1 MATRLNETEQNRI
14 YLDYNAS
21 TPIDPEVLEEML
33 PFLTS
38 YYGNPSS
45 SHWASEKIKV
55 AIDLARQRIATLLNC
70 KTSEIVFTS
79 GGSESNNHAIKG
91 AYFANRHRGNHIITT
106 KVEHPSVLNPCV
118 FLESIGAKVT
128 YLDVDAYGLVDL
140 SDLAAAITKDT
151 ILMSIMHAN
160 NEVGTVQPLQEI
172 AEITSRRGII
182 LHTDAAQSIGKIDV
196 NWDEMN
202 VNLLTVAGHKL
213 YAPKGVGALIIK
225 EGTVITPHNHGASH
239 EVGRRAGTE
248 NVPFI
253 VGLGKSAEL
262 AYRRNDHHQEIQTLS
277 NLFWKKL
284 SDAFKDRI
292 VMNGHPDKR
301 LPNTLN
307 VSFIGMIGQ
316 EILAK
321 IPEIAATTGSACHT
335 GSIEISPVLKAMKLS
350 QEVAVGT
357 VRFSIG
363 RYTTVNEI
371 DRACALIIERI
382 RD

>member
-1 MATRLNETEQNRI
+1 MATGLNETVEDRI

-91 AYFANRHRGNHIITT
+91 SYFANRHRGNHIITT

-128 YLDVDAYGLVDL
+128 YLDVDAYGLVDI

-151 ILMSIMHAN
+151 ILVSIMHAN
-160 NEVGTVQPLQEI
+160 NEVGTVQPLQEM
-172 AEITSRRGII
+172 AQITSRRGII
-182 LHTDAAQSIGKIDV
+182 LHTDAAQSLGKIEV

-213 YAPKGVGALIIK
+213 YAPKGVGALIIR
-225 EGTVITPHNHGASH
+225 EGTALIPHNHGASH

-253 VGLGKSAEL
+253 VGLGKA
-262 AYRRNDHHQEIQTLS
+262 ADIAHRRNDHKVIKTLS

-292 VMNGHPDKR
+292 DMNGHPDKR

-307 VSFIGMIGQ
+307 VSFIGMIGE

-335 GSIEISPVLKAMKLS
+335 GSIEMSPVLKAMKLS
-350 QEVAVGT
+350 PEVAAGT

-363 RYTTVNEI
+363 RYTTENEI
-371 DRACALIIERI
+371 ERACAMIIERI
-382 RD
+382 RV

>member
-1 MATRLNETEQNRI
+1 MASGLIKTEQNHI

-45 SHWASEKIKV
+45 SHWASEKINV
-55 AIDLARQRIATLLNC
+55 AIDLARQRIAKLLNC

-91 AYFANRHRGNHIITT
+91 TYFANRHHGNHIITT
-106 KVEHPSVLNPCV
+106 KIEHPSVRNPCV

-140 SDLAAAITKDT
+140 SDLAAAVTKDT
-151 ILMSIMHAN
+151 ILVSVMHAN

-172 AEITSRRGII
+172 AEITSSRGII
-182 LHTDAAQSIGKIDV
+182 LHTDAAQSLGKIDV

-213 YAPKGVGALIIK
+213 YAPKGVGALIIR
-225 EGTVITPHNHGASH
+225 EGTLLTPHNHGASH
-239 EVGRRAGTE
+239 EMGRRAGTE

-253 VGLGKSAEL
+253 VGLGKAAEM
-262 AYRRNDHHQEIQTLS
+262 AYTRKDHQEIQTLS

-284 SDAFKDRI
+284 ADAFKDRI
-292 VMNGHPDKR
+292 VMNGHPNKR

-307 VSFIGMIGQ
+307 VSFIGMTGQ

-335 GSIEISPVLKAMKLS
+335 GSIEMSPVLKAMKLS
-350 QEVAVGT
+350 PEVAAGT

-371 DRACALIIERI
+371 EKACALIIDRI

>member
-1 MATRLNETEQNRI
+1 MATGLNETVQNRI

-70 KTSEIVFTS
+70 KTSEIVFSS

-91 AYFANRHRGNHIITT
+91 SYYANRHRGNHIITT

-151 ILMSIMHAN
+151 ILVSIMHAN

-172 AEITSRRGII
+172 AQITSRRGII
-182 LHTDAAQSIGKIDV
+182 LHSDAAQSLGKIEV

-202 VNLLTVAGHKL
+202 VNLLTIAGHKL
-213 YAPKGVGALIIK
+213 YAPKGVGALIIR
-225 EGTVITPHNHGASH
+225 EGIEITPHNHGASH
-239 EVGRRAGTE
+239 EVSRRAGTE

-253 VGLGKSAEL
+253 VGLGKAAEM
-262 AYRRNDHHQEIQTLS
+262 AHRRHDHQEIHTLS
-277 NLFWKKL
+277 SLFWSKL

-307 VSFIGMIGQ
+307 VSFIGMIGE

-335 GSIEISPVLKAMKLS
+335 GSIEMSPVLKAMKLS
-350 QEVAVGT
+350 PEVAAGT

-371 DRACALIIERI
+371 ERACALIIERI
-382 RD
+382 RA

>member
-1 MATRLNETEQNRI
+1 MATGLNETVQDRI

-55 AIDLARQRIATLLNC
+55 AIDLARQRIGKLLDC

-91 AYFANRHRGNHIITT
+91 SYFANRHRGNHIITT

-118 FLESIGAKVT
+118 FLESIGTKVT

-140 SDLAAAITKDT
+140 SDLTAAITKDT
-151 ILMSIMHAN
+151 ILVSIMHAN

-172 AEITSRRGII
+172 AQITSRRGII
-182 LHTDAAQSIGKIDV
+182 LHTDAAQSLGKIEV

-213 YAPKGVGALIIK
+213 YAPKGVGALIIR
-225 EGTVITPHNHGASH
+225 EGTEITPHNHGASH

-253 VGLGKSAEL
+253 VGLGKA
-262 AYRRNDHHQEIQTLS
+262 ADIAHRRNDHQEIQTLS

-292 VMNGHPDKR
+292 VRNGHPEKR

-307 VSFIGMIGQ
+307 VSFIGMIGE

-335 GSIEISPVLKAMKLS
+335 GSIEMSPVLKAMKLS
-350 QEVAVGT
+350 PEVAAGT

-363 RYTTVNEI
+363 RYTTENEI
-371 DRACALIIERI
+371 ERACAMIIDRI

>member
-1 MATRLNETEQNRI
+1 MASGLIKTEQNHI

-45 SHWASEKIKV
+45 SHWASEKINV
-55 AIDLARQRIATLLNC
+55 AIDLARQRIAKLLNC

-91 AYFANRHRGNHIITT
+91 TYFANRHHGNHIITT
-106 KVEHPSVLNPCV
+106 KIEHPSVRNPCV
-118 FLESIGAKVT
+118 FLESIGATVT

-140 SDLAAAITKDT
+140 SDLAAAVTKDT
-151 ILMSIMHAN
+151 ILVSVMHAN

-172 AEITSRRGII
+172 AEITSSRGII
-182 LHTDAAQSIGKIDV
+182 LHTDAAQSLGKIDV

-213 YAPKGVGALIIK
+213 YAPKGVGALIIR
-225 EGTVITPHNHGASH
+225 EGTLLTPHNHGASH
-239 EVGRRAGTE
+239 EMGRRAGTE

-253 VGLGKSAEL
+253 VGLGKAAEM
-262 AYRRNDHHQEIQTLS
+262 AYTRKDHQEIQTLS

-284 SDAFKDRI
+284 ADAFKDRI
-292 VMNGHPDKR
+292 VMNGHPNKR

-307 VSFIGMIGQ
+307 VSFIGMTGQ

-335 GSIEISPVLKAMKLS
+335 GSIEMSPVLKAMKLS
-350 QEVAVGT
+350 PEVAAGT

-371 DRACALIIERI
+371 EKACALIIDRI